1 MKEYY
6 KVDFDVRNPQILQ
19 YKCTCKFRQEDGLK
33 HILEILQRI
42 HRFEYE
48 WSDDEQTVII
58 R

>member
-1 MKEYY
+1 MSVIPKYY
-6 KVDFDVRNPQILQ
+6 NINVPVNSGRK
-19 YKCTCKFRQEDGLK
+19 DGLK

>member
-1 MKEYY
+1 MS
-6 KVDFDVRNPQILQ
+6 VTPQILQ